1 MNKTI
6 MITGA
11 NSGIGKETARQL
23 ALLQETEKIYLACRS
38 IVKAEVAKKEL
49 IESTGRD
56 IFEIIIMDV
65 SQPETVRK
73 AIQEFNGTVDAL
85 IENAGGTGGKTP
97 ERLTKDGV
105 TELTASNLLGH
116 VVLVDELLK
125 ANKLNN
131 VVLFASSEAARG
143 IKKMGMLRPNLETSS
158 TEEFISVFNGSK
170 FGNNFDAFQIYGWI
184 KYGGSLWISSM
195 ARKHPNIKF
204 LSMSPGATRGTGG
217 MDDLSFIKRIFL
229 KHIGMKF
236 IMPMLGLSH
245 SLESGAQRFVEGINN
260 PFYKSGKFYAS
271 KKNVLTG
278 KMIDQGTIWSDLDN
292 SKFQENADNAIH
304 SFIA

>member
-73 AIQEFNGTVDAL
+73 AIQEFNGTIDAL

-143 IKKMGMLRPNLETSS
+143 IKKMGMLRPSLETSS

>member
-1 MNKTI
+1 

-73 AIQEFNGTVDAL
+73 AIQEFNGTIDAL

-143 IKKMGMLRPNLETSS
+143 IKKMGMLRPSLETSS